1 MISTY
6 LGYQLYARDETRSQA
21 RVDAE
26 PVNKIAK
33 AYYDANIG
41 KVKSVDDFV
50 NNYRLFSYAMKAYG
64 LEDMTYAKAL
74 MKRVLTSDL
83 TSATSVANQL
93 SDSRYLA
100 FAKAFSFTTAGAVA
114 TPSIQ
119 TAAQQAATTAAF
131 TANTASTLDPTTA
144 KAATTYYT
152 AHIGAVSSVAALER
166 DPKLFQYV
174 LTAYGLDAS
183 TPQATVSSIV
193 ESNLA
198 DPNSAINKTA
208 GSGDAALQQ
217 AVNVSASGGPSTQT
231 LPAQTTAAVLA
242 AVSAY
247 SAATA
252 TAAQA
257 AGKTES
263 AYYASTIPTIT
274 SVDGLLADSRLVA
287 YVTRAYGL
295 PTTSPA
301 QLRQVLTSDVSDPTS
316 LANTLG
322 SSAYGA
328 LASAFNFASDGS
340 LKTEPFQ
347 NTDQQDA
354 TVALYTARH
363 TSDTAAM
370 DAATQYYKANI
381 GAVKTVDD
389 LEANAQLKSYVFTAY
404 GIDAATPAATVA
416 NILEQTPTATGS
428 VVATTAGSRD
438 LLLASAFT
446 VSASGAGVGAAQAQT
461 SAAVT
466 ATTTAYAASVGSDPA
481 SKTAAAAETA
491 YYKSTIGTVNS
502 VGALLADKRLVAY
515 VEKAYG
521 LPAGT
526 STDQLRS
533 VLTSD
538 PMAATSVASTLG
550 PSYRSVAAAFSFA
563 ATGLLKQ
570 STTAGAQTAP
580 QQIATDTAYGRSAL
594 EDEAG
599 TDNTGVKLALYFQR
613 VAPTITSG
621 YGILADKA
629 LLQVFQTVLGLPASS
644 AKADIDA
651 QARYLQSKVNFADL
665 KDPVKLNQ
673 MVQRFAA
680 LYDLANPTSTDT
692 VSALFGSSSS

>member
-1 MISTY
+1 MPLPRPSASRPP
-6 LGYQLYARDETRSQA
+6 ARS
-21 RVDAE
+21 
-26 PVNKIAK
+26 PP
-33 AYYDANIG
+33 
-41 KVKSVDDFV
+41 
-50 NNYRLFSYAMKAYG
+50 
-64 LEDMTYAKAL
+64 
-74 MKRVLTSDL
+74 
-83 TSATSVANQL
+83 
-93 SDSRYLA
+93 
-100 FAKAFSFTTAGAVA
+100 
-114 TPSIQ
+114 PSIQ

-166 DPKLFQYV
+166 DPKLYQYV

-193 ESNLA
+193 ESSLA
-198 DPNSAINKTA
+198 DPNSAINRTA

-231 LPAQTTAAVLA
+231 LPAQSTAAVLA

-252 TAAQA
+252 PAAQA

-328 LASAFNFASDGS
+328 LASAFDFASDGS

-381 GAVKTVDD
+381 GAVKTVD
-389 LEANAQLKSYVFTAY
+389 
-404 GIDAATPAATVA
+404 
-416 NILEQTPTATGS
+416 
-428 VVATTAGSRD
+428 R
-438 LLLASAFT
+438 
-446 VSASGAGVGAAQAQT
+446 
-461 SAAVT
+461 
-466 ATTTAYAASVGSDPA
+466 
-481 SKTAAAAETA
+481 
-491 YYKSTIGTVNS
+491 
-502 VGALLADKRLVAY
+502 
-515 VEKAYG
+515 
-521 LPAGT
+521 
-526 STDQLRS
+526 
-533 VLTSD
+533 
-538 PMAATSVASTLG
+538 
-550 PSYRSVAAAFSFA
+550 
-563 ATGLLKQ
+563 
-570 STTAGAQTAP
+570 
-580 QQIATDTAYGRSAL
+580 
-594 EDEAG
+594 
-599 TDNTGVKLALYFQR
+599 
-613 VAPTITSG
+613 
-621 YGILADKA
+621 
-629 LLQVFQTVLGLPASS
+629 
-644 AKADIDA
+644 
-651 QARYLQSKVNFADL
+651 
-665 KDPVKLNQ
+665 
-673 MVQRFAA
+673 
-680 LYDLANPTSTDT
+680 
-692 VSALFGSSSS
+692 FGSERPS